1 MTRAGL
7 KTTVLRLAQVDL
19 AKIGAGA
26 DDDALDMAIVR
37 YNQDAPK
44 VVTAILG
51 LSDGGAVLPDGFVW
65 DFSTVRQAEYPLS
78 QRPPLYLRTED
89 FYTYND
95 GTVARIELVA
105 GSNEEMRIWYT
116 VRHIASATEYTL
128 PEQHTEAVASW
139 AAAVLCEME
148 ASRLSS
154 KNAPTISADSANQQ
168 DPARAFAARAKTLRQ
183 RYLDEL
189 GVDTK
194 RNVPASADV
203 SFTQRDSKGRTRLT
217 HPLPVQTWN

>member
-1 MTRAGL
+1 MTRADL
-7 KTTVLRLAQVDL
+7 KTFALRLAQVDL

-26 DDDALDMAIVR
+26 DESALDAAIMR

-44 VVTAILG
+44 VVTAILD

-65 DFSTVRQAEYPLS
+65 EFATIRQVECPLG
-78 QRPPLYLRTED
+78 QRPPAYLRSEAY
-89 FYTYND
+89 YTYND
-95 GTVARIELVA
+95 GTVSRIELLSTA
-105 GSNEEMRIWYT
+105 GDELRLWYT
-116 VRHIASATEYTL
+116 VRHLASDTEYTL
-128 PEQHTEAVASW
+128 PDPHTEAVASW

-148 ASRLSS
+148 ASRLSA
-154 KNAPTISADSANQQ
+154 KNNPTIAADSQNQQ

-183 RYLDEL
+183 RYFDEL

-194 RNVPASADV
+194 RAAPVSADV

-217 HPLPVQTWN
+217 HPLPTTTWN